1 MQFNVREL
9 RGNLILGFSFLVL
22 TLAQQ
27 YLFFA
32 IKGSPMAWL
41 SPGKTLG
48 FLAFYIAVTFV
59 KEKSLRFI
67 FLHFILVANFFQM
80 VHVSFFGTQVLPF
93 EIFLLFSQMG
103 EIQGS
108 VLGEPIHLII
118 PLMLTLLPL
127 GASWFLQKKWS
138 PGKTVPVLGWL
149 FVAYFLYN
157 PARTYVTGNSW
168 GRQPSVEHLGGFNIY
183 LSMSYFAGKILP
195 HKIFEKAED
204 EKNSSTELTVK
215 GKTVSDW
222 DKIIVVLGESHSPHL
237 MSLFG
242 YPKETTPYL
251 DSLKNNPDF
260 YSGLGLS
267 TGVSTDIS
275 VAFFMNL
282 GFGKAGGMKAAQGK
296 HCLLKLARDNGFRTH
311 FWSTQSRQQLR
322 YIAPYI
328 CHSSLDSFRPLEDVD
343 PGFTNEEAASDL
355 KLLGG
360 LEAVF
365 AEDGKSFVVLHQRG
379 SHSPWQYRY
388 SPESTKFGASPG
400 DERSFHYENSIVEFD
415 RFWKELDQFLSK
427 RKERVLVVYVSDH
440 GESVGKKG
448 RWGHG
453 FLDTEAFEIPIIV
466 RSYGKS
472 LAGFL
477 HKRPPLLTQYNVGL
491 LIAAELG
498 YELNQSPEK
507 LPQDFEIYGNDIDG
521 FAGRALV
528 TFEDEKK
535 YIFKVK

>member
-9 RGNLILGFSFLVL
+9 RGNIILGFSFLIL
-22 TLAQQ
+22 TLTQQ

-32 IKGSPMAWL
+32 IKGSPIAWL
-41 SPGKTLG
+41 SPGKTFG
-48 FLAFYIAVTFV
+48 FLLFFIAATFV
-59 KEKSLRFI
+59 REKITRFVL
-67 FLHFILVANFFQM
+67 LHFILVANFFQM

-118 PLMLTLLPL
+118 PLTLTLVPL
-127 GASWFLQKKWS
+127 ASSYFLQRKWP

-157 PARTYVTGNSW
+157 PARTFVTGNSW

-195 HKIFEKAED
+195 HKLLEKSE
-204 EKNSSTELTVK
+204 EVKNSSTELTVK

-251 DSLKNNPDF
+251 DSLKDNPNF

-328 CHSSLDSFRPLEDVD
+328 CHSSLDSFRPLEDID
-343 PGFTNEEAASDL
+343 PEFKNEEAASDL

-388 SPESTKFGASPG
+388 SAESTKFGASPG

-453 FLDTEAFEIPIIV
+453 FLDTEAFEIPVIV

-498 YELNQSPEK
+498 YDLNQSPEK